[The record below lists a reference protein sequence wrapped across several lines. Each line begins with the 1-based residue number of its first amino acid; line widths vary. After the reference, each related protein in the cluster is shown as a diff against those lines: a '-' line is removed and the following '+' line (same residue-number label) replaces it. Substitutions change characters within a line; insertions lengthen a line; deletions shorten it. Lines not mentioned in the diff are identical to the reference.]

1 MLRYNELGAI
11 WEIDFHI
18 VVSVE
23 CEIPVLSLSLLFL
36 GASKVC
42 QKYL

>member
-18 VVSVE
+18 VVCVE
-23 CEIPVLSLSLLFL
+23 CEIPVLSLLFL